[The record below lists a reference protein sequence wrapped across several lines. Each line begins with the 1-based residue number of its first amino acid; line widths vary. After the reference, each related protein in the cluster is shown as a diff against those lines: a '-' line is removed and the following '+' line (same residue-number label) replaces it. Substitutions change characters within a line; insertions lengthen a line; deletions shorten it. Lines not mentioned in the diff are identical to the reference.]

1 MEIFEYI
8 EKLNS
13 VPEEFPDML
22 SYATEHKVPIMDSD
36 ALHVMKHYMHL
47 SGSRRILEIG
57 TAIGYSAMH
66 MLSVSDDVSVVTIEK
81 DEGSHRAAQHFFNEY
96 RMTSRV
102 TPILG
107 DAKEIE
113 PDSLSENNFDMLF
126 IDASKGNNEYFFET
140 YSPLVRDGGLIIV
153 DNIFL
158 RGLVVE
164 EEILSRNRRRMK
176 EKVDAFNK
184 RIAASGMLSSFL
196 PVGDGLLII
205 SKKEEGTNA

>member
-8 EKLNS
+8 EKMNS
-13 VPEEFPDML
+13 RPELFPDML
-22 SYATEHKVPIMDSD
+22 SYAVEHKVPIMDSD
-36 ALHVMKHYMHL
+36 ALQVMKHYMHL
-47 SGSRRILEIG
+47 TGSRHILEIG

-66 MLSVSDDVSVVTIEK
+66 MLSVSDDVTVVTIEK
-81 DEGSHRAAQHFFNEY
+81 NEDSYRTARDFFKSHNVAA
-96 RMTSRV
+96 RV
-102 TPILG
+102 ESILG
-107 DAKEIE
+107 DAKEVGTG
-113 PDSLSENNFDMLF
+113 SLSDTPFDMLF

-140 YSPLVRDGGLIIV
+140 FSPLVKDGGLIIV
-153 DNIFL
+153 DNILL

-164 EEILSRNRRRMK
+164 EEIESRNRRRMK

-205 SKKEEGTNA
+205 SKKEEGTKA